1 MKTIKYLLLTV
12 ILTMSLPSLAQSG
25 KPLLTITDQDTT
37 FYIKRSGIWFRY
49 DGETAVKKYADFKKQ
64 NPKGWS
70 WDAGHWQGGTIHYSG
85 LVGGLG
91 NLNTPEGASWLT
103 QGVKSIGVDLNLI
116 DVTIFSKGCFG
127 IISGLGL
134 EINNFRFDKNVA
146 LGNDESGRVAPNWS
160 YREAGISLSKSK
172 LTTTYLQVPLLFEF
186 QFGKRDNGWV
196 NFGVVGGFLLQA
208 HTKVKSEERGIEK
221 KYRDLN
227 LNNFHY
233 GFEVA
238 AGYSAFGLRAKY
250 YPQSIFRPGEG
261 PNVQQVNIGLTIA
274 F

>member
-1 MKTIKYLLLTV
+1 MKTIKYLLFAV
-12 ILTMSLPSLAQSG
+12 ILTMSLPSLAQRGNAFFNISD
-25 KPLLTITDQDTT
+25 KDTI
-37 FYIKRSGIWFRY
+37 FSVKVSNFWSRY
-49 DGETAVKKYADFKKQ
+49 YGEDAVKKYKEFQQKKR
-64 NPKGWS
+64 KSWS

-91 NLNTPEGASWLT
+91 NLNAPEDASWLT

-116 DVTIFSKGCFG
+116 DVTIFSRGCFG

-146 LGNDESGRVAPNWS
+146 FGNDELGRVAPDWS
-160 YREAGISLSKSK
+160 YRDAGIALSKSK

-186 QFGKRDNGWV
+186 QFGKRYNGWV

-227 LNNFHY
+227 MNNFHY

-238 AGYSAFGLRAKY
+238 FGYSAFGLRAKY